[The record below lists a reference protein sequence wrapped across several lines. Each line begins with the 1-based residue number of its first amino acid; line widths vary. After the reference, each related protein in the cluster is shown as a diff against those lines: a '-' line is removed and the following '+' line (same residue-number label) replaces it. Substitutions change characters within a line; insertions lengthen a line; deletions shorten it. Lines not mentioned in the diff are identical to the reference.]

1 MVKDKV
7 FVIDGEI
14 SLHILSG
21 IINKYSN
28 DTMLVNERI
37 LPKYLL
43 HTMLVHELQYSFGNI
58 VIGPGNSLLLANMDL
73 NSFIVKYKNELSNIN
88 LWLLA
93 REINGSI
100 NFELKHNHFST
111 NSLCIDVHIIGKNIH
126 VNVSLEGTD
135 LG

>member
-14 SLHILSG
+14 SLYILSG

-28 DTMLVNERI
+28 ESMLVNERI
-37 LPKYLL
+37 LPKHIL

-58 VIGPGNSLLLANMDL
+58 VISPTNTLLIANMDL
-73 NSFIVKYKNELSNIN
+73 DRFVVKYKNELSNIN
-88 LWLLA
+88 IWLIA
-93 REINGSI
+93 REINTSI
-100 NFELKHNHFST
+100 NFELKHNHFNT
-111 NSLCIDVHIIGKNIH
+111 NSLCIDIHIIGKNIH